1 MYGEI
6 TKNSSMKSHMPNTK
20 LHANTTSIIISP
32 QCAQKTEFD
41 DSTDFNE
48 VRTVGKK
55 SQFPRK
61 CCWNL
66 VKGPGRL
73 AHSRPDPPKFKETS
87 NLMWFSLIRVYFI
100 FVCLLRLILY
110 DSKPQNQMWD
120 WNQKC
125 FHFILQKSLIK
136 LSTWLTDLTLRFLYI
151 IGCSGPRCGRPAQRF
166 VFRAGQAA
174 RAAGRLTGVSASAD
188 FCALPRIH
196 EAWKGCEDDFRLC
209 TLLAKNELEAV
220 TVLPTIFFLSRYHD
234 RSEQKPK

>member
-1 MYGEI
+1 MLAFCPLVQNLRYRPVASEGDGGLQFLVDQLTLSQLGEGALYAHHI
-6 TKNSSMKSHMPNTK
+6 TTCPSVFQIPK
-20 LHANTTSIIISP
+20 
-32 QCAQKTEFD
+32 
-41 DSTDFNE
+41 
-48 VRTVGKK
+48 
-55 SQFPRK
+55 
-61 CCWNL
+61 
-66 VKGPGRL
+66 
-73 AHSRPDPPKFKETS
+73 KFKETS

-110 DSKPQNQMWD
+110 NSKPQNQRWD

-136 LSTWLTDLTLRFLYI
+136 LFTWLPDLTLRFLYI

>member
-1 MYGEI
+1 MYGVI
-6 TKNSSMKSHMPNTK
+6 MKNSSINFICQTKNHM
-20 LHANTTSIIISP
+20 NTTSNIILP
-32 QCAQKTEFD
+32 HCAWKTEFD
-41 DSTDFNE
+41 DSADFNE

-66 VKGPGRL
+66 VQGFPVLVADTKLPCARGPTGRR
-73 AHSRPDPPKFKETS
+73 AAQPKRS
-87 NLMWFSLIRVYFI
+87 
-100 FVCLLRLILY
+100 
-110 DSKPQNQMWD
+110 
-120 WNQKC
+120 
-125 FHFILQKSLIK
+125 
-136 LSTWLTDLTLRFLYI
+136 
-151 IGCSGPRCGRPAQRF
+151 

-174 RAAGRLTGVSASAD
+174 RLTGVSASAD

>member
-1 MYGEI
+1 
-6 TKNSSMKSHMPNTK
+6 MKFETLLTYVCMAK
-20 LHANTTSIIISP
+20 LRKIQAWNRICQTQNYMNTTSNIISP
-32 QCAQKTEFD
+32 HCASKTEFD
-41 DSTDFNE
+41 DSSDFNE
-48 VRTVGKK
+48 VCTVGKK

-66 VKGPGRL
+66 VKGLPR
-73 AHSRPDPPKFKETS
+73 RCWQQPPKLPCACWPT
-87 NLMWFSLIRVYFI
+87 
-100 FVCLLRLILY
+100 
-110 DSKPQNQMWD
+110 
-120 WNQKC
+120 
-125 FHFILQKSLIK
+125 
-136 LSTWLTDLTLRFLYI
+136 
-151 IGCSGPRCGRPAQRF
+151 GRPAQRS

-220 TVLPTIFFLSRYHD
+220 TVLPTIFFLSRYRD